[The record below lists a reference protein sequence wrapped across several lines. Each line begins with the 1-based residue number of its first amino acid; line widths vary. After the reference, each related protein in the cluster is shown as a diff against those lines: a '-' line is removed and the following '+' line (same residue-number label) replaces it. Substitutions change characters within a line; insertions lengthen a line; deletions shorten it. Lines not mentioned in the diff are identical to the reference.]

1 MAARLAMSPV
11 SRPASDRVTEY
22 EANTGRKTMTYL
34 NVFQHYKP
42 ENQSWTE
49 EATNINVF
57 FPSNVSLE
65 DAELLSSNSCLG
77 LDLLSIFYF

>member
-1 MAARLAMSPV
+1 
-11 SRPASDRVTEY
+11 
-22 EANTGRKTMTYL
+22 MTYL